1 MSESAYLRRL
11 SPGWA
16 LAVLTMISTC
26 GFIDRIIMN
35 VLAQPIK
42 EEFGLTDTQV
52 GLLAGLAFAL
62 LYATF
67 GIPVGRLA
75 ERRRRLSL
83 IGTGTILWSIA
94 TALCGLASSFVALAL
109 ARVGVGIGEAVGL
122 PATQSVI
129 SDYFPKHR
137 RTTAMSVLLLA
148 PPIGALIGSAAGA
161 TIAQIYGWQAAFLAA
176 ALPGFLLALLLVL
189 TVAEP
194 PRGQHDDLGTAA
206 DQVPEFGAVLR
217 RMWQRQSLRQ
227 VLAGSTVASMAGF
240 GLNAFVAALLYRRF
254 GFSIAEAG
262 ITAGLISAVPGIV
275 SVFGGGW
282 LSDRLARRDAR
293 SYGLVPGV
301 SLLLAAPIY
310 AFAVTRD
317 TAPAAVALLLV
328 AGVVQYS
335 YLGPSQGLLQN
346 MMHPRMRASSYAVM
360 GLVYALVGSGLGPV
374 VVGMLS
380 DSFGSDA
387 SAAESAR
394 GLTIAM
400 ALTPLFYV
408 WAALHFLWSTR
419 RLREELALPLHE

>member
-1 MSESAYLRRL
+1 MRETAYLRRL

-42 EEFGLTDTQV
+42 EEFGLSDTQV

-62 LYATF
+62 LYAIF

-83 IGTGTILWSIA
+83 IGIGTILWSIA
-94 TALCGLASSFVALAL
+94 TAACGFASNFVSLAL

-129 SDYFPKHR
+129 SDYFPKDK

-148 PPIGALIGSAAGA
+148 PPVGALIGSAAGA
-161 TIAQIYGWQAAFLAA
+161 TIAQAYGWQTAFFAA
-176 ALPGFLLALLLVL
+176 AAPGFLLALFLIF

-194 PRGQHDDLGTAA
+194 PRGQHDDLGEAA
-206 DQVPEFGAVLR
+206 DQVPGFGAVLR
-217 RMWQRQSLRQ
+217 RMWQRQSLRH

-240 GLNAFVAALLYRRF
+240 GLNAFVAILFYRRF

-262 ITAGLISAVPGIV
+262 ITAGLISAMPGIL

-282 LSDRLARRDAR
+282 LSDRIARRDAR
-293 SYGLVPGV
+293 SYGLVPGI

-317 TAPAAVALLLV
+317 TAPMAIGLLLL
-328 AGVVQYS
+328 AGVVQYT

-360 GLVYALVGSGLGPV
+360 GLIYALVGSGLGPV

-380 DSFGSDA
+380 DFFGADS
-387 SAAESAR
+387 SAAPSAH
-394 GLTIAM
+394 GLTLAM
-400 ALTPLFYV
+400 AITALFYV

-419 RLREELALPLHE
+419 RLRSDLALPLAE